1 MRVARDGGL
10 VGLREM
16 EARRVEERL
25 LLSSRG
31 LGGFVGVPG
40 GLGREARGREAVLRL
55 VVEIQSWEVW
65 GLISFSIESAR

>member
-31 LGGFVGVPG
+31 LGGFVGVLEELKG
-40 GLGREARGREAVLRL
+40 EARG
-55 VVEIQSWEVW
+55 
-65 GLISFSIESAR
+65 